1 MKRAVI
7 LTVIVLGATLLAAGQ
22 NNQTPLGDVVKRPK
36 PTKKAAHVYTNDEIP
51 SRPEEPSQPAAADK
65 TGSGTA
71 AGNATGPAA
80 SDTTAK
86 TEAKAATGKE
96 DSPEVS
102 AIKARLKEVETDEL
116 NLSSTIKDIEAVLG
130 REEDSSRRDV
140 LNDMLKNQKSSLSR
154 RQAERAELRG
164 KLDQAQ
170 SETKN

>member
-1 MKRAVI
+1 MKRVVMLAVI
-7 LTVIVLGATLLAAGQ
+7 LLGAISLASAQ
-22 NNQTPLGDVVKRPK
+22 NNQVPLGDVVKRPK
-36 PTKKAAHVYTNDEIP
+36 PTKKAAHVYTNEEIP
-51 SRPEEPSQPAAADK
+51 SRPEEPSQPAESAK
-65 TGSGTA
+65 PSSGSA
-71 AGNATGPAA
+71 AGNATGAA
-80 SDTTAK
+80 ATDTSGK
-86 TEAKAATGKE
+86 TEGKVATGKE

-154 RQAERAELRG
+154 RAAEKTELRG